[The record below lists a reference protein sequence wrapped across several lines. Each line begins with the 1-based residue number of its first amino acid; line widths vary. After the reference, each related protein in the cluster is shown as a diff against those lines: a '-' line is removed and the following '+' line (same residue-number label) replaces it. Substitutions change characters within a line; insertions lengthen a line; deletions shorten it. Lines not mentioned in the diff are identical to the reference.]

1 MSSALIIS
9 LIIAVLVLLMSY
21 AFISQ
26 TIATRKDQKK
36 RLLSALKL
44 RSRDFKFLLNGFPP
58 NFLSKDLNV
67 LVHRCIIEVTEQL
80 AKLEPKEPLHAE
92 ELVLFK
98 KQMEQAQRRPKDAK
112 RAKLSNPQQSKE
124 VKRLLQEL
132 NKFLIHLRKRGSI
145 SESQHTSYEAQ
156 IKNMVVQLAVD
167 TYIMNAKQANASNK
181 TRLAIHYY
189 TLARKLLA
197 KESGS
202 QNYKKQIL
210 QLNEVIAKLEEKAHE
225 EEPESKPTEFSQ
237 ASEKAAQEQWADF
250 GQDDETW
257 KKKSVYD

>member
-9 LIIAVLVLLMSY
+9 LIIAVLVVLMSY

-36 RLLSALKL
+36 RMLSALKL

-58 NFLSKDLNV
+58 NFLSKDLNI

-80 AKLEPKEPLHAE
+80 AKLEPKEALHAE

-98 KQMEQAQRRPKDAK
+98 KQMEQVQRRPKDAK
-112 RAKLSNPQQSKE
+112 RAKLSNPQQGKE

-132 NKFLIHLRKRGSI
+132 NKFLVHLRKRGSI

-167 TYIMNAKQANASNK
+167 TYIMNAKQASSSDK
-181 TRLAIHYY
+181 VRLAIHYY

-197 KESGS
+197 KESGTQS
-202 QNYKKQIL
+202 YKKQIL
-210 QLNEVIAKLEEKAHE
+210 QLNEVIARLEDQAHE
-225 EEPESKPTEFSQ
+225 EEPEAEPTKLSQ
-237 ASEKAAQEQWADF
+237 ASEKAAQEQWAEF
-250 GQDDETW
+250 GQEEETW
-257 KKKSVYD
+257 KKKSLYD